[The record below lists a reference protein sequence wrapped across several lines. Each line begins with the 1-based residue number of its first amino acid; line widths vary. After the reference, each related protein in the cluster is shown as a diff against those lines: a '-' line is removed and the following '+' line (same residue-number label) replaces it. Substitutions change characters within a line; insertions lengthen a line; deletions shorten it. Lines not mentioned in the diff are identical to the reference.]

1 MKRGA
6 WSVERGVIDLKDQ
19 RLREVIP
26 QLYDRAPGFQRRMDA
41 AGLKPAD
48 IQTLADLA
56 ALPVLRKD
64 DLIALQG
71 TDPPFGGL
79 LGVVPRD
86 LRRIFQSPGPI
97 YEPEPKV
104 ADYWRWASALRAA
117 GFEPGDIV
125 LNAFGYHLTPAGAMF
140 EEGLLAI
147 GCTVIPGGIGN
158 QEQQAE
164 AVRAL
169 GVTGYVGLPSYLKA
183 LIEKAA
189 ERLGGGHLPAGW
201 KLRRAFVTAEPLPP
215 SLRALLNDYGLVVRQ
230 GYGTAECGNLGY
242 ECEAQNGWHVPDD
255 ALVQICDL
263 NSGQP
268 LSPGQTGEVVVTL
281 FNPDYA
287 LVRFGVGDLSALN
300 TERCVCGRT
309 SDRLVGWQGRIGD
322 AVKVRGMFLHPRQ
335 VAEVVARFP
344 EIRAHQAV
352 ITRVEH
358 RDELTLRVVLAEG
371 VDPGP
376 VSERLKAGA
385 RDALKF
391 RLDVEAV
398 PAEALPPGSPPL
410 RDERKWD

>member
-1 MKRGA
+1 MAELTSETRAA
-6 WSVERGVIDLKDQ
+6 WHAQ
-19 RLREVIP
+19 RLREIIP
-26 QLYDRAPGFQRRMDA
+26 QLYDRAPGFRRRMDA
-41 AGLKPAD
+41 AGLKPGD
-48 IQTLADLA
+48 IQTPADLA

-64 DLIALQG
+64 DLIALQRA
-71 TDPPFGGL
+71 DPPFGGL
-79 LGVVPRD
+79 LGAAPGD

-104 ADYWRWASALRAA
+104 ADYWRWAPALRAA

-140 EEGLLAI
+140 EEALLAI
-147 GCTVIPGGIGN
+147 GCTVVPGGIGN

-169 GVTGYVGLPSYLKA
+169 GISGYVGLPSYLKA
-183 LIEKAA
+183 LIEKAEA
-189 ERLGGGHLPAGW
+189 LGGGHLPSGW
-201 KLRRAFVTAEPLPP
+201 PLRRAFVTAEPLPP
-215 SLRALLNDYGLVVRQ
+215 SLRALFNDYGLVVRQ

-263 NSGQP
+263 NTGQP
-268 LSPGQTGEVVVTL
+268 LPPGQTGEVVVTL

-300 TERCVCGRT
+300 VEPCACGRT
-309 SDRLVGWQGRIGD
+309 SDRLVGWQGRVGD

-358 RDELTLRVVLAEG
+358 RDELALRVVLAEG
-371 VDPGP
+371 ADPG
-376 VSERLKAGA
+376 SLGERLQAEA

-391 RLDVEAV
+391 RLDIEVV